1 MNSFARFRLHYATV
15 VLLLATATLL
25 AGCSSK
31 DATPTSEP
39 AAQTEAAAADGA
51 PRIATSTDGV
61 HVQYRVYG
69 KGEPTLVLVHGWSCD
84 SSYWNAQVEAL
95 RDKYTVVTVDL
106 AGHGASGSN
115 RTDWTMARYGDDVA
129 AAVADLPSQ
138 QLILIGHSMGGP
150 VVIEAAKRLQGRTL
164 AAIGVDTFKS
174 VGSPPPP
181 PEQIAAFVGG
191 LEQEFM
197 STTRDFVAKT
207 FFTKDADPQFVDKIA
222 MDMAGGPPDVAI
234 ASMRSLATWDP
245 GQGLQVPIIAI
256 NADLGLLTDDARI
269 RSVWPTFSSVTMSNT
284 GHFLMME
291 EPESFN
297 AVLQEQIAAVPQPSA
312 R

>member
-1 MNSFARFRLHYATV
+1 MSSFARRRLIDATT
-15 VLLLATATLL
+15 VLLIAMATLL
-25 AGCSSK
+25 AGCGSK
-31 DATPTSEP
+31 EPAPTAEP
-39 AAQTEAAAADGA
+39 AAQAAAAVADGA
-51 PRIATSTDGV
+51 PRIATSADGV

-84 SSYWNAQVEAL
+84 STYWNAQVEAL

-150 VVIEAAKRLQGRTL
+150 VVIEAAQRLRGRVL

-181 PEQIAAFVGG
+181 SEQVAALVGN
-191 LEQEFM
+191 LERDFIG
-197 STTRDFVAKT
+197 TTRDFVAKT
-207 FFTKDADPQFVDKIA
+207 FFTKDADPQLVNKIA
-222 MDMAGGPPDVAI
+222 MDMAAGPPDVAI

-245 GQGLQVPIIAI
+245 GKGLTVPIIAI

-269 RSVWPTFSSVTMSNT
+269 RSVWPTFRSVTMPNT

-291 EPESFN
+291 EPQAFN
-297 AVLQEQIAAVPQPSA
+297 AVLQEQIADLQQPSA
-312 R
+312 P